1 LLHAVRFDD
10 LFGKAFGL
18 AFFLHGEKSVAAE
31 IASTSLLKLEVAA
44 AAQNKRLYYN
54 PSKGNGRADVS
65 RTKIT
70 LRDEHLLQR
79 LVYIESEPHEKR
91 KEEEL
96 DEGSLLVHFIK
107 HLVRITLK
115 RNSFYVALGVNR
127 LLHDYTTAQAM
138 EIYNVVVQDPDRV
151 KDDYYYRSRK
161 GRLVEEIKER
171 FGSLI
176 ELTRGTRGE
185 EKIQAANTTV
195 EHTDLVREC
204 LEQFRPWETPC
215 VIGRSF
221 DPVSHELPA
230 LSSHSSLPDDTVE
243 INRIHALLD
252 PACYERLT
260 RALRLELPA
269 SKLRVPKFSLRK
281 GGNGMRG
288 NGKHRQIPGL
298 SEAELETIRNGLVDQ
313 SLKRKRSFA
322 GVLSVVVDGV
332 PRARIDVESTT
343 RVSLDI
349 NENAE
354 LVEVYATGEQSD
366 LLLATHLLSGDYDDK
381 TGKLEKAAIRL
392 EGGQEIS
399 FSVSRVPT
407 EGSADLMSLEVA
419 YRETAPLRASAL
431 SLLRLRAYVVG
442 ILSRP
447 NAKWGLIAVPAF
459 GALLVAT
466 LATVVWI
473 AYRSAH
479 NSAGAPY
486 VAAVHPLESPS
497 PGTGV
502 EGLHTVAERAM
513 GAEPSTENAN
523 EESKMMANDAPPKSP
538 NSPHKTEGP
547 GAHVPAIRSLTSS
560 PNPQSVP
567 RTIDQARIPKI
578 PEGEATRGMQ
588 SSSTIRALSQVKKIY
603 VEPIGNDSQLET
615 LAAAVAKEFATEKFL
630 EIVEEKENADAVL
643 KIRAAGG
650 SSIQSGTDLVSNRS
664 SRSQS
669 ANRPVTVILVNEDGN
684 VVWPSERARSQFTY
698 TGTVRAVSSRIVR
711 DLESAVQKAAQ
722 AR

>member
-1 LLHAVRFDD
+1 MFW
-10 LFGKAFGL
+10 KAFGL

-54 PSKGNGRADVS
+54 PSKRNGRADIS
-65 RTKIT
+65 RTKVR

-127 LLHDYTTAQAM
+127 LLHDYTTAEAM

-171 FGSLI
+171 FGNLI
-176 ELTRGTRGE
+176 ELTRGMRGE
-185 EKIQAANTTV
+185 EKIQADNLSV

-204 LEQFRPWETPC
+204 LEQFRPWETSC
-215 VIGRSF
+215 VIGGSF

-230 LSSHSSLPDDTVE
+230 LSSQSALPDDTVE

-252 PACYERLT
+252 PACYERLMK
-260 RALRLELPA
+260 ALRLEHPA
-269 SKLRVPKFSLRK
+269 SKLRVPKFFLRK

-288 NGKHRQIPGL
+288 NGKHRQVPGL
-298 SEAELETIRNGLVDQ
+298 SEAELEAIRNNLVDQ
-313 SLKRKRSFA
+313 SLRRKRSFA

-332 PRARIDVESTT
+332 SRARIDLESNP
-343 RVSLDI
+343 RVSLNID
-349 NENAE
+349 EGAE
-354 LVEVYATGEQSD
+354 MIEVYATGEQSD
-366 LLLATHLLSGDYDDK
+366 LLLATHLLSGDYFDRH
-381 TGKLEKAAIRL
+381 GELENTAIRL

-399 FSVSRVPT
+399 FSLSRIPT

-419 YRETAPLRASAL
+419 YRETAPLRASAR

-442 ILSRP
+442 ILSRA

-459 GALLVAT
+459 GALLVAS

-502 EGLHTVAERAM
+502 EGHTVAERAM
-513 GAEPSTENAN
+513 GAEPSAENAN
-523 EESKMMANDAPPKSP
+523 EESKMMANNASPKSP
-538 NSPHKTEGP
+538 NSPHKAEGP
-547 GAHVPAIRSLTSS
+547 VAHVPAIRSLTSS

-567 RTIDQARIPKI
+567 RTIEQARITEI

-588 SSSTIRALSQVKKIY
+588 SSSPIRALSQVKKIY
-603 VEPIGNDSQLET
+603 VEPLGNDSQLET

-630 EIVEEKENADAVL
+630 EVVEEKENADAVL
-643 KIRAAGG
+643 KIKAAGG
-650 SSIQSGTDLVSNRS
+650 SSIQTGTDLASNRN
-664 SRSQS
+664 SRSQP
-669 ANRPVTVILVNEDGN
+669 ANPSVTIMLVNEDGN
-684 VVWPSERARSQFTY
+684 VVWPGEKALSQFTY

-711 DLESAVQKAAQ
+711 DLKSAVQKAAR

>member
-1 LLHAVRFDD
+1 
-10 LFGKAFGL
+10 
-18 AFFLHGEKSVAAE
+18 
-31 IASTSLLKLEVAA
+31 LKLEVAA

-54 PSKGNGRADVS
+54 PSKRNGRADVS

-96 DEGSLLVHFIK
+96 DEGSLLVYFIK
-107 HLVRITLK
+107 HLIRITLK

-127 LLHDYTTAQAM
+127 LLHEYTTAQAM

-185 EKIQAANTTV
+185 EKIQAANITV

-204 LEQFRPWETPC
+204 LEQFRPWETSC

-230 LSSHSSLPDDTVE
+230 LSSHSSLPGDTVE

-269 SKLRVPKFSLRK
+269 SKLRVPKFFLRK